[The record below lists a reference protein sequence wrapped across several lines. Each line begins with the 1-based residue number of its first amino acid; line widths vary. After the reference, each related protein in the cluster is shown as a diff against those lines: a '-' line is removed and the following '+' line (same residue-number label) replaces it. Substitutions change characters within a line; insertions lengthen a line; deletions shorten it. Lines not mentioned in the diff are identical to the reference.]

1 MKTFMS
7 AFDLPNLVSTLMY
20 LWDRWFLVDLPRW
33 TNKDLRKSTSSYL
46 PLILKICCVVN
57 ISTYQV
63 DFHPDKLNVGVLVKH
78 WMISDKHNIIFL
90 QQSKVDISINHLFP
104 FVPVDEFY

>member
-1 MKTFMS
+1 M
-7 AFDLPNLVSTLMY
+7 
-20 LWDRWFLVDLPRW
+20 
-33 TNKDLRKSTSSYL
+33 
-46 PLILKICCVVN
+46 VN

-90 QQSKVDISINHLFP
+90 QQSKVDISINHFFP
-104 FVPVDEFY
+104 FVPFDEFISLSKVLVETLLNLLINFYVLEEVTYQIKESTSK